1 MPIAITILPQFG
13 SSPAI
18 AVFTKGEFAT
28 EKAIFFASI
37 SFLHLLTF
45 IVTNFVATPSV
56 KNDSQQLHGVKRI
69 AQGTIALAA
78 GDLSAGDTVM
88 LAPVPTNASI
98 SSIKLFN
105 DDLDSGT
112 TMTTDV
118 GLYTTAIAAVD
129 DDAYA
134 SAITDL
140 RGAVT
145 TGTEVAFEARD
156 INKCGQKVWEDA
168 GQSSDPGGYY
178 YIGLTF
184 DAAGD
189 TAGDLSFV
197 IEYTVD

>member
-1 MPIAITILPQFG
+1 MANVNTD
-13 SSPAI
+13 
-18 AVFTKGEFAT
+18 
-28 EKAIFFASI
+28 
-37 SFLHLLTF
+37 
-45 IVTNFVATPSV
+45 IVTNFVAVPQV
-56 KNDSQQLHGVKRI
+56 KNSSQQLHGVKRI

-88 LAPVPTNASI
+88 LTPVPTNASI
-98 SSIKLFN
+98 SSIILFN

-112 TMTTDV
+112 TNTVDV
-118 GLYTTAIAAVD
+118 GLYSTAIAAVD

-134 SAITDL
+134 AASQVL
-140 RGAVT
+140 RTAST
-145 TGTEVAFEARD
+145 TGNEMAFLARN
-156 INKCGQKVWEDA
+156 INKCGQKVWQDA

-178 YIGLTF
+178 YVALTF

>member
-1 MPIAITILPQFG
+1 MANVNTD
-13 SSPAI
+13 
-18 AVFTKGEFAT
+18 
-28 EKAIFFASI
+28 
-37 SFLHLLTF
+37 

-56 KNDSQQLHGVKRI
+56 KNNSQQLHGVKRI
-69 AQGTIALAA
+69 AQGTIALAS

-98 SSIKLFN
+98 SSIILFN

-112 TMTTDV
+112 TNTVDV
-118 GLYTTAIAAVD
+118 GLYSTAIAAVD

-134 SAITDL
+134 AASQVL
-140 RGAVT
+140 RTAST
-145 TGTEVAFEARD
+145 TGNEMAFLARN
-156 INKCGQKVWEDA
+156 INKCGQKVWQDA

-178 YIGLTF
+178 YVALTF

>member
-1 MPIAITILPQFG
+1 MANVNTD
-13 SSPAI
+13 
-18 AVFTKGEFAT
+18 
-28 EKAIFFASI
+28 
-37 SFLHLLTF
+37 
-45 IVTNFVATPSV
+45 IVTNFVATPQV

-78 GDLSAGDTVM
+78 GDLSATDTVM
-88 LAPVPTNASI
+88 LAPIPTNASN
-98 SSIKLFN
+98 SSIKLYN
-105 DDLDSGT
+105 DDLDSAST
-112 TMTTDV
+112 NTTDV
-118 GLYTTAIAAVD
+118 GLWTTDIVAVD

-145 TGTEVAFEARD
+145 TGTEVAFEARNF
-156 INKCGQKVWEDA
+156 NKMGQKVWEDA

-178 YIGLTF
+178 YVGLLF